1 MSHPFPLAR
10 TQKGVAELTCIFTQ
24 RIVSGGGSA
33 LIQTA
38 ADIFLHVHVQQQL
51 KTWRTGP
58 AIQVQFPSELIYVF
72 CSLIRVSLAT
82 GLEKNILTSEP

>member
-1 MSHPFPLAR
+1 MHFYTTHCFR
-10 TQKGVAELTCIFTQ
+10 
-24 RIVSGGGSA
+24 GGSA

-82 GLEKNILTSEP
+82 GLEKKYPDFRTIG